1 MATRRKFLTHT
12 CGLGVAA
19 ATTSTSLLSL
29 GFARQAA
36 ASAQDYR
43 ALVCILLSGGN
54 DSFNM
59 IVPRDLEQHAEY
71 AALRTDLALPRDMLL
86 PLSGDF
92 EGRDFGL
99 HPGMPDVHA
108 LYEAGEIAVLNNVG
122 TLLEP
127 VDVAGIRAGARIP
140 LGLYS
145 HSDQITQWQTSISD
159 NRNQAGGWAGRI
171 ADLDS
176 PSVENGIFMNISLSG
191 ANAFQNGQFS
201 APYSISSF
209 GNGVQGLYSYS
220 RNPDDAVGY
229 WRKTSID
236 NILAVKHS
244 NVFRREYSNQ
254 FKTALRAEELVVHAL
269 SNAPD
274 LQTPFVDHYFSLA
287 MRQIARLIAVRETL
301 SANRQ
306 TFFVNVG
313 GWDHHDEVLDNQARM
328 LPWINDGLKSFR
340 DALIELGVYNKV
352 TTFTISDFARTLT
365 SNGKGSDHGWGG
377 NHMVMGGAVR
387 GGEMYGEYPVL
398 SADSPLDTGRGVYVP
413 TTAVEEYFAELALWF
428 GVSRSD
434 LARVLPNVG
443 TFYSPSSAD
452 APMGFMA

>member
-19 ATTSTSLLSL
+19 ATTGTSLLTL
-29 GFARQAA
+29 GVARQAA
-36 ASAQDYR
+36 ADTQEYR

-59 IVPRDLEQHAEY
+59 IVPRDLEQYAEY
-71 AALRTDLALPRDMLL
+71 GALRTDLALPREVLL
-86 PLSGDF
+86 PLTGDF
-92 EGRDFGL
+92 EGREFGL
-99 HPGMPDVHA
+99 HPGMSDVHA

-122 TLLEP
+122 TLIEP
-127 VDVAGIRAGARIP
+127 VDSDSIGAGGRVP

-145 HSDQITQWQTSISD
+145 HSDQIMQWQTSISD
-159 NRNQAGGWAGRI
+159 NRNQSGGWAGRI
-171 ADLDS
+171 ADLEF
-176 PSVENGIFMNISLSG
+176 PSVQNGISMNISLSG
-191 ANAFQNGQFS
+191 TNAFQSGQY
-201 APYSISSF
+201 AVPYSISSF
-209 GNGVQGLYSYS
+209 GNGVEGLYTYS
-220 RNPDDAVGY
+220 RDPSHGAGY

-236 NILAVKHS
+236 NILAVEHS
-244 NVFRREYSNQ
+244 NVFRREYSRQ
-254 FKTALRAEELVVHAL
+254 FKAALRTEQIIVDAL
-269 SNAPD
+269 SSAPQ

-287 MRQIARLIAVRETL
+287 MRQIARLISVREVI

-313 GWDHHDEVLDNQARM
+313 GWDHHDQLVENQARM
-328 LPWINDGLKSFR
+328 LPWIDDGLKSFR
-340 DALIELGVYNKV
+340 DALIELGVYSKV

-377 NHMVMGGAVR
+377 NHLVMGGAVR
-387 GGEMYGEYPVL
+387 GGEMYGEYPLL
-398 SADSPLDTGRGVYVP
+398 SPDSRLDTGRGVYVP

-428 GVSRSD
+428 GVSRSN
-434 LARVLPNVG
+434 LPYVLPNIG

-452 APMGFMA
+452 PPMGFMN